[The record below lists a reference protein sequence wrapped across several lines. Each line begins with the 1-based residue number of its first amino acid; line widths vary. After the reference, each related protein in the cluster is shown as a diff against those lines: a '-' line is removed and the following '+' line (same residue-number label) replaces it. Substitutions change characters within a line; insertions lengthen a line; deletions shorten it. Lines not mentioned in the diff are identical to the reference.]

1 MRSVL
6 PKLLFLCLIC
16 LSLPGCE
23 TLKDLGFDT
32 SDSDT
37 DYTNW
42 NARKLYENAQKAMA
56 GFNYQKAIELYET
69 LETRYPF
76 GDYAAQ
82 TQLDIAYAYYKND
95 NPEAAI
101 AAVERFI
108 KIHPRNPHVDYAYY
122 LKGLVNFNRSIGF
135 LDRYLPTDSSQRDP
149 GNAKDAYDNF
159 AELLR
164 RFPNSQYGDDARQR
178 MTALR
183 NNLAMYQIHV
193 ARFYLK
199 RNAYMAAANRAGNV
213 IRDYQGTPAVPYA
226 LKTMQQAYTKLN
238 LTDLAADAERIY
250 KLNFPDGPPK
260 IGMNK
265 TLFEEIW
272 DFTALDE

>member
-1 MRSVL
+1 MRLVL
-6 PKLLFLCLIC
+6 QKSLFFVLIC
-16 LSLPGCE
+16 LSLSACE
-23 TLKDLGFDT
+23 TLKGLGFDT
-32 SDSDT
+32 SDSDK
-37 DYTNW
+37 DYTSW

-76 GDYAAQ
+76 GNYAAQ

-95 NPEAAI
+95 NPESAI
-101 AAVERFI
+101 ASIERFI
-108 KIHPRNPHVDYAYY
+108 KINPRNPHVDYAYY

-149 GNAKDAYDNF
+149 GNARDAYDNF

-164 RFPNSQYGDDARQR
+164 RFPNSQYADDAKQR
-178 MTALR
+178 MIALR
-183 NNLAMYQIHV
+183 NNLAMYQVHV

-199 RNAYMAAANRAGNV
+199 RNAYVAAANRAGHV
-213 IRDYQGTPAVPYA
+213 VKEYQGTVAVPYA

-238 LTDLAADAERIY
+238 LTDLAADAERVY
-250 KLNFPDGPPK
+250 KLNYPDGPPQTNV
-260 IGMNK
+260 NK

-272 DFTALDE
+272 DITALDE